1 MPAPRV
7 HSPGVA
13 SPGARR
19 HPRPRRRP
27 AARSVPAPSRAG
39 GSGAAVWGEE
49 GPTQKSRSR
58 SNLPSNCPSPGRA
71 SLGQAGCAQ
80 RKRLASGFRRGED
93 GGRRGERSRRRWGG
107 AGEGRRSGELGSKQ
121 GRVLAKDLPR
131 AALKKWLCLPWS
143 SPPSPGPERAEI

>member
-143 SPPSPGPERAEI
+143 SSPSPGPERAEI